1 MFNYFY
7 YIAIYTVIQT
17 LKTTAESNR
26 GWGCCGDKNSPMT
39 LVRISDGGKK
49 SPSTPDKT
57 VHRSS
62 TSMECPLLILSK
74 MAEVRSMDRTNASGS
89 TSGNGSSVSGWF
101 NLSAASVYMQVN
113 NNCKAGS
120 DNIGL
125 GCFKRSIAT
134 FTICSATFPITL
146 LVATSRSSPCI
157 DYIDTMLQI
166 YII

>member
-1 MFNYFY
+1 MML
-7 YIAIYTVIQT
+7 QT

-26 GWGCCGDKNSPMT
+26 GWGCCGDKNSPIT
-39 LVRISDGGKK
+39 LVKISDGGKK

-57 VHRSS
+57 VHKSS
-62 TSMECPLLILSK
+62 TSIECPFLILSK
-74 MAEVRSMDRTNASGS
+74 IAEIRSMDRTSASGS

-101 NLSAASVYMQVN
+101 NLSAASVYMHVN
-113 NNCKAGS
+113 NNCNAGN

-146 LVATSRSSPCI
+146 LVATSRSSPYNNCI
-157 DYIDTMLQI
+157 KTKLQVLHMLENC
-166 YII
+166 YYTNTR